1 MPNGGEHFEIIGFC
15 PLCGSSNIRRRQRL
29 RPRVNWR
36 CRSCN
41 KVFQRPELKEAAFH
55 GTGSGLVFEIDV
67 ARLEGR
73 VARRFLRSRR
83 GKGKRR
89 TVWLLFLMA
98 SITAII
104 IALFLFQNPQS
115 LEESLSNVLRGLGQ
129 SGSPV
134 RQPASTDIPEAL
146 PVLEN
151 TSSPIGVST
160 RGLPD
165 DEETVSS
172 KEAKQGS
179 LDDEPATSPNISSPA
194 RTLTPTPENLE
205 NSGASEESNS
215 LPPLVLGATPTPAPT
230 PTLAASPTP
239 PLTSTPAPAAHLRH
253 WREKELM
260 LTLINRFRSNAGL
273 SPVEMGT
280 NIAVQLHAEASLE
293 NCTSSHWGV
302 DGLKPYMRYSLAGG
316 YQSNAENGHGLD
328 YCITRNDNY
337 RAIQDIDRNIRE
349 AVVGWME
356 SPGHRDNILNM
367 WHKKVN
373 IGLAWDTY
381 NFVSYQH
388 FEGDYV
394 EYEAPPRIDGG
405 QLVMEGKTKNGIVIS
420 RPRDLAVQVFFDP
433 PPQILTR
440 GQLSRTYC
448 YGSGV
453 QVAALREPLRGR
465 QFWPTNTFNY
475 NRKTCP
481 DPYQVPASA
490 PAPRSADQ
498 AHAFWQ
504 EAYSSSLRIP
514 PQSITV
520 PWITADVLRIVKDQF
535 SVKADLADVVAK
547 HGNGVYTVLVW
558 AKTAGEDMIISEY
571 SIFHGTEPPDIYH
584 SP

>member
-67 ARLEGR
+67 AKLEGG
-73 VARRFLRSRR
+73 VARRFFRSRR
-83 GKGKRR
+83 RKGKQR

-98 SITAII
+98 TITAII
-104 IALFLFQNPQS
+104 IALFLFQNPRRVGD
-115 LEESLSNVLRGLGQ
+115 SLSNVFRALGQ
-129 SGSPV
+129 SSSPV
-134 RQPASTDIPEAL
+134 RQPASTDIPVAL
-146 PVLEN
+146 PALEN
-151 TSSPIGVST
+151 TSGPTGVST

-165 DEETVSS
+165 NEETVSS
-172 KEAKQGS
+172 KETKQGS
-179 LDDEPATSPNISSPA
+179 LGAGPATSLP
-194 RTLTPTPENLE
+194 
-205 NSGASEESNS
+205 S
-215 LPPLVLGATPTPAPT
+215 LMFGATPTPTPVPT
-230 PTLAASPTP
+230 PTLAASPTSP
-239 PLTSTPAPAAHLRH
+239 PTSTLAPAAHLRH

-280 NIAVQLHAEASLE
+280 NIAAQLHAEASLE

-349 AVVGWME
+349 AVIGWME
-356 SPGHRDNILNM
+356 SPGHRDNILNK

-381 NFVSYQH
+381 NFVAYQH

-394 EYEAPPRIDGG
+394 EYEVPPRIDGG

-420 RPRDLAVQVFFDP
+420 RPRDLGVQVFYDP

-475 NRKTCP
+475 IKETCP
-481 DPYQVPASA
+481 DPYQVPSSA
-490 PAPRSADQ
+490 PAPRSVDQ

-514 PQSITV
+514 AQTITV
-520 PWITADVLRIVKDQF
+520 PWITADVLRIVNDQF

-558 AKTAGEDMIISEY
+558 ATTAGEDMIISEY
-571 SIFHGTEPPDIYH
+571 SIFHGTEAPEIYH